1 MEKLKLLLI
10 AFCIGI
16 SFNSWAQTAEVS
28 GILLDEQDMPI
39 VGVNVLEKGT
49 TNGAVTDFDGKFSL
63 KVSSTP
69 TTFVFSY
76 IGFLS
81 KEVKVD
87 TAQSDLVVRLIEDV
101 TGLDEIVL
109 IGYGAAKK
117 SDLTGA
123 VSSLKS
129 SDLTRANPV
138 AVAQGVQGQVAG
150 VEVTK
155 SNGRPGA
162 GYSIKIRGLSSIDYS
177 NEPLIV
183 IDGVT
188 DGDLNSINPAD
199 IKSIDILK
207 DASSTAIY
215 GSRGANG
222 VVIVTTKR
230 GKTGKAVVSYNGYVG
245 VKVPAHLPNMLNAEE
260 FYKMTV
266 TDRVLNGGSPRT
278 FTSTEMA
285 SVDAGKGVDWIDEVT
300 SPSLQTSHSVSVG
313 GGSENVNYHFSVGY
327 LEEGGSL
334 DETGFKRYNI
344 KGSMDSKLSDKFKV
358 GFTTNYS
365 NSNLNLGSDEV
376 LRAAYRV
383 RPTGVINY
391 ADNLNPS
398 ENNDLEWNGYA
409 VWMGINDKQ
418 VLNPLVEGNSENF
431 QHEILTSNYLGNAYI
446 EYTPIEGLSIKSSIA
461 ARKLDERDGE
471 YRGTYTKSQKASI
484 APKAYYSTRTLT
496 TYTFDNIINYN
507 NTFKDHSINVTAVQS
522 AYKLRNETSSIAVED
537 LPYRSLWYGL
547 DTAGTI
553 KSVGSNLTEKTLS
566 SYMGRFIYGYK
577 DNRYLLT
584 LTSRWD
590 GASQLGDG
598 NKWDFFPSAAVAW
611 KISDEKFMESVS
623 TINSM
628 KLRLSYG
635 VVGNSSVDPYSTQS
649 GLLLT
654 SYAFGNNTANGFAPS
669 NLADKNLGWE
679 KSKEFNFGLDFG
691 LLDNRITSSIELYDR
706 KTVDLIYKERVPT
719 SIGYE
724 EAVTNIGEVANRGI
738 EVTLSTTNVQN
749 DNFSWSTNVNFA
761 SNKNEVLSIGSA
773 GVLADIGSGL
783 FVGESL
789 GSNYD
794 YEFDGVWQ
802 LDEAAEAAVYNQVP
816 GSVKVVDQ
824 NGDGKISSG
833 DGEDDRVIL
842 GSQLPKWTMGISN
855 KFTLKDFDLSF
866 LVYTSQG
873 AQYKNSMLSGTMGD
887 VDGGRYNTL
896 KLNYWTVDNPTND
909 YYGPAVA
916 NPYRSAIQ
924 YQDASFIRISDIT
937 LGYTFPSAKLEKV
950 GLSNL
955 RVYTQVINPF
965 VFHDYDGMD
974 PEYNSSTYGDD
985 VSSATYLFGV
995 KCTF

>member
-1 MEKLKLLLI
+1 MKTGINTLFTFYLLPNNS
-10 AFCIGI
+10 I
-16 SFNSWAQTAEVS
+16 SFTITS
-28 GILLDEQDMPI
+28 
-39 VGVNVLEKGT
+39 
-49 TNGAVTDFDGKFSL
+49 VTKRFTWSL
-63 KVSSTP
+63 S
-69 TTFVFSY
+69 
-76 IGFLS
+76 S
-81 KEVKVD
+81 KER
-87 TAQSDLVVRLIEDV
+87 LV
-101 TGLDEIVL
+101 
-109 IGYGAAKK
+109 
-117 SDLTGA
+117 
-123 VSSLKS
+123 
-129 SDLTRANPV
+129 N
-138 AVAQGVQGQVAG
+138 
-150 VEVTK
+150 
-155 SNGRPGA
+155 
-162 GYSIKIRGLSSIDYS
+162 
-177 NEPLIV
+177 
-183 IDGVT
+183 
-188 DGDLNSINPAD
+188 
-199 IKSIDILK
+199 
-207 DASSTAIY
+207 
-215 GSRGANG
+215 
-222 VVIVTTKR
+222 
-230 GKTGKAVVSYNGYVG
+230 
-245 VKVPAHLPNMLNAEE
+245 
-260 FYKMTV
+260 
-266 TDRVLNGGSPRT
+266 
-278 FTSTEMA
+278 
-285 SVDAGKGVDWIDEVT
+285 
-300 SPSLQTSHSVSVG
+300 
-313 GGSENVNYHFSVGY
+313 
-327 LEEGGSL
+327 
-334 DETGFKRYNI
+334 
-344 KGSMDSKLSDKFKV
+344 
-358 GFTTNYS
+358 
-365 NSNLNLGSDEV
+365 
-376 LRAAYRV
+376 
-383 RPTGVINY
+383 
-391 ADNLNPS
+391 
-398 ENNDLEWNGYA
+398 
-409 VWMGINDKQ
+409 
-418 VLNPLVEGNSENF
+418 
-431 QHEILTSNYLGNAYI
+431 
-446 EYTPIEGLSIKSSIA
+446 
-461 ARKLDERDGE
+461 
-471 YRGTYTKSQKASI
+471 
-484 APKAYYSTRTLT
+484 
-496 TYTFDNIINYN
+496 
-507 NTFKDHSINVTAVQS
+507 
-522 AYKLRNETSSIAVED
+522 
-537 LPYRSLWYGL
+537 
-547 DTAGTI
+547 
-553 KSVGSNLTEKTLS
+553 
-566 SYMGRFIYGYK
+566 
-577 DNRYLLT
+577 
-584 LTSRWD
+584 
-590 GASQLGDG
+590 
-598 NKWDFFPSAAVAW
+598 FPSAAVAW